1 MAISSCPPAGGV
13 QRPGSRPAAIP
24 SQAASSLEHA
34 RFAAAPHQEA
44 AATAVVAAAASAPL
58 PPPPSPF
65 CGASVPGL
73 MSTSRSPVSHW
84 SADRGGRAGEGPC
97 AHILNPRSAAA
108 QFCQANAQLQRR
120 RRCSR
125 MLEPRAGRAG
135 AAQGA
140 GQPPAGGRH
149 SPPLMTYTWDT
160 VPLVGA
166 ATDVSIFM
174 ALITTRAWAGRKEGE
189 ERKEGRKKGGRRPGG
204 APAGVGRRGGPLESR
219 QTRARRKSKKREGSG
234 RKGCWRC
241 HGGSRCIHAF
251 TPPSPPSLAHL
262 PCGHKVPRRGLH
274 LDHLPGHG
282 SRHRAGVADVGLVAS
297 RAAGGSHRVF
307 ALHGPGQEAGQQA
320 GQSASG
326 TAGSVGSSACTCQEL
341 PSRHSTSPAAPRAA
355 QQAQHV
361 ASGAEGQPSRHS
373 TSPAAPRG
381 SPAGTARRQRRHPL
395 AAGSPTR
402 SLISTTR
409 GTPSHSKNT
418 CRREGKGG
426 ALSGGA
432 GWLLKAAAH
441 AKRPPALGSAP
452 PAVPAGPPVPTH
464 LPRAIGLQLPHRFQL
479 DTDHVARHHLHI
491 HLWARG
497 TGRERRGRGTERAVE
512 APKPGSRLL

>member
-251 TPPSPPSLAHL
+251 HPSLPSLPRSPALRSQSAPARPSPRSPPRPWEPAPSRRRRRR
-262 PCGHKVPRRGLH
+262 PCRE
-274 LDHLPGHG
+274 PGG
-282 SRHRAGVADVGLVAS
+282 GRQPPCLCPARPGARS
-297 RAAGGSHRVF
+297 RAAGRAVSKRYCWVRGLLG
-307 ALHGPGQEAGQQA
+307 LHLPGAAQQA
-320 GQSASG
+320 QHIASG
-326 TAGSVGSSACTCQEL
+326 TEG
-341 PSRHSTSPAAPRAA
+341 SPAGTARRQRRRGAA

-361 ASGAEGQPSRHS
+361 ASGAEGQPSQ
-373 TSPAAPRG
+373 A
-381 SPAGTARRQRRHPL
+381 Q
-395 AAGSPTR
+395 
-402 SLISTTR
+402 
-409 GTPSHSKNT
+409 
-418 CRREGKGG
+418 
-426 ALSGGA
+426 
-432 GWLLKAAAH
+432 
-441 AKRPPALGSAP
+441 
-452 PAVPAGPPVPTH
+452 
-464 LPRAIGLQLPHRFQL
+464 
-479 DTDHVARHHLHI
+479 HVASG
-491 HLWARG
+491 A
-497 TGRERRGRGTERAVE
+497 T
-512 APKPGSRLL
+512 P